1 MKRFFTLL
9 GVVCMMLSA
18 LAVPRRSALSVAALP
33 DGKLPKDTVVYI
45 FPKAHLQDGQSA
57 VVIDGEIEG
66 EVIAS
71 ALIYTTNIVGTYT
84 SKDFEMVYSTFV
96 RFPEQTQ
103 QRRFYV
109 CRCNRLLSG
118 GVGRKWGLPFRY
130 FDVGAGFRTLSFA
143 FVSSGYIVGG
153 YGYGGYS
160 HQQSVD

>member
-1 MKRFFTLL
+1 MKRFFTLF
-9 GVVCMMLSA
+9 GVGWVVMSA
-18 LAVPRRSALSVAALP
+18 VWSAPGHSALSVSALP

-96 RFPEQTQ
+96 RFPNKPNKGDST
-103 QRRFYV
+103 
-109 CRCNRLLSG
+109 
-118 GVGRKWGLPFRY
+118 
-130 FDVGAGFRTLSFA
+130 
-143 FVSSGYIVGG
+143 FVDAIDCSAVVS
-153 YGYGGYS
+153 
-160 HQQSVD
+160 